1 MYRSRFF
8 YFTMICLF
16 ISAFF
21 ALTPAFAAEG
31 LMKDLLPLHK
41 CAEGWVLR
49 DKVTLFTTETLSDH
63 INGEAEL
70 YFPYGFD
77 MAATATYMNSKNRED
92 WIVADVYRM
101 SSLLNAFGIYSNYR
115 KADAAWVV
123 VGAEGFISPSQL
135 MFYQDRY
142 FVRLQATGTM
152 DLKQDVFLACGYAVS
167 RNLPRHAGH
176 LREIEAMRISVVVPR
191 SERYIAQSLLGYDFF
206 RRGIIAD
213 ASLDNERVQVFVV
226 PEDSQAAAQEVFD
239 RYCSYLKT
247 EGKDFTLIDKPG
259 GKSVKAR
266 DPLYGGVFVVQS
278 GRYLIG
284 AVRVKDV
291 SAAEQIV
298 EQLRRRIV
306 KTAGIF

>member
-1 MYRSRFF
+1 MYKS
-8 YFTMICLF
+8 MIIHCIVICLLVSVF
-16 ISAFF
+16 CASPSVCA
-21 ALTPAFAAEG
+21 G
-31 LMKDLLPLHK
+31 DNSMQNVLPSGE
-41 CAEGWVLR
+41 CAEDWVMKG
-49 DKVTLFTTETLSDH
+49 KVSLYTRATLSDH

-77 MAATATYMNSKNRED
+77 LVATAAYVNRKNSEVL
-92 WIVADVYRM
+92 IVADVYRM

-115 KADAAWVV
+115 KTDAAWVA
-123 VGAEGFISPSQL
+123 VGAEAFISPSQL

-152 DLKQDVFLACGYAVS
+152 DLKQDIFLACGYAVS
-167 RNLPRHAGH
+167 RNLPRHTGH
-176 LREIEAMRISVVVPR
+176 LRELEAMRISFVVPR

-213 ASLDNERVQVFVV
+213 ATLNNERVQVFVV
-226 PEDSQAAAQEVFD
+226 PEVSQAAAQEAFD

-259 GKSVKAR
+259 GKSMNAL

-284 AVRVKDV
+284 AVRVKEV
-291 SAAEQIV
+291 SAAEQMV

-306 KTAGIF
+306 KTTGIF